1 VGLIIRYFFICKVA
15 VSSHSYFTN
24 KEVFD
29 NQTHSYF
36 TNKDVSDNQTH
47 SYFINKEVFENQ
59 THNLK

>member
-1 VGLIIRYFFICKVA
+1 MT
-15 VSSHSYFTN
+15 FTN

-47 SYFINKEVFENQ
+47 SYFTNKEYLMIKAVSLIIKSSLFV
-59 THNLK
+59 K